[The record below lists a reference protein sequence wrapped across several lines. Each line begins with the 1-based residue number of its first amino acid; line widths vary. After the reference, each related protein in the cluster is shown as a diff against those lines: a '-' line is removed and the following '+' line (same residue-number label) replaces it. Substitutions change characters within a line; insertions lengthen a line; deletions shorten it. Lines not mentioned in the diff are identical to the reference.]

1 MYIAAKFSGAK
12 YLVQGKRLSNEGDW
26 LYLDGS
32 MVNDFFTQWDNITN
46 PTAENKRDE
55 YLVLQPHGGYTWLN
69 VDESEPV
76 SGYLCE
82 G

>member
-32 MVNDFFTQWDNITN
+32 MVNDFFTQWDNLTN
-46 PTAENKRDE
+46 PKAENKRDE
-55 YLVLQPHGGYTWLN
+55 YVVLQPHVGTNWSN

-82 G
+82 W